1 MGIGRRALM
10 RLADRVALI
19 TGAGS
24 GIGRAAAILF
34 SEEGAQV
41 AVVDIDTK
49 GGQETVD
56 MITGNGGK
64 AIFIEADVSKEED
77 AERMIGDCVG
87 AFGKLDILYN
97 NAGISLLPTPT
108 EELPIDQW
116 DKAMDINAKAIFLAC
131 RQAIPLM
138 KKQGRGVI
146 ISTTS
151 MSGVRPRPG
160 AAAYAASKAAAIMF
174 TKALAIELAPF
185 GIRVNCVNP
194 SPTDTPM
201 AAMLA
206 TADANKAVLS
216 TVPMGR
222 FAKPI
227 EIAYGALYLASDE
240 SAMVTGF
247 DLNVDGGRGI

>member
-1 MGIGRRALM
+1 M
-10 RLADRVALI
+10 RLADRAALI

-24 GIGRAAAILF
+24 GIGRAASILF
-34 SEEGAQV
+34 SEEGANV

-49 GGQETVD
+49 GGKETVEA
-56 MITGNGGK
+56 IEGKGGK
-64 AIFIEADVSKEED
+64 AIFIEADVSREPD
-77 AERMIGDCVG
+77 AERMIASTME

-108 EELPIDQW
+108 EELSTDQW

-131 RQAIPLM
+131 KRAIPLM
-138 KKQGRGVI
+138 KKQGGGVI
-146 ISTTS
+146 INTTS

-185 GIRVNCVNP
+185 GIRVNCINP
-194 SPTDTPM
+194 SPTETPM
-201 AAMLA
+201 AAWLA
-206 TADANKAVLS
+206 TADANKAVIS
-216 TVPMGR
+216 TIPMGR

-240 SAMVTGF
+240 SAMVTGIE
-247 DLNVDGGRGI
+247 LNVDGGRGI